1 MSRADLPR
9 TPESIALSATRRRIA
24 FARQLSIYAVVCT
37 GLVAIWALTPSRVF
51 WPGFVIAGWGV
62 ALLIQAA
69 GRRLFSPG
77 SAAWERIHAEELDRA
92 RRTSAR

>member
-1 MSRADLPR
+1 M
-9 TPESIALSATRRRIA
+9 
-24 FARQLSIYAVVCT
+24 
-37 GLVAIWALTPSRVF
+37 
-51 WPGFVIAGWGV
+51 IAGWGV